1 MPDDQAAKEIGVSLL
16 NNGLKSIRSSEPFDY
31 VEADFHAA
39 KRGGKAGASISI
51 EIPVLHWGG
60 KRYQENKTNY
70 NEKTK
75 K

>member
-1 MPDDQAAKEIGVSLL
+1 MPDDQALVAKLREEKLT
-16 NNGLKSIRSSEPFDY
+16 KDERPRKSEPFDY